1 MEARAQSNNASGRP
15 AATFATFN
23 EPTLDA
29 GDASGCAGGSDTSF
43 TDESDTEAGPT
54 VRPFRPKGQRG
65 KDVDSQPPKSLK
77 EKIRSGLMGLGI
89 GVSLSLL
96 IFYYCHIRF

>member
-23 EPTLDA
+23 ESPVDD
-29 GDASGCAGGSDTSF
+29 GDASASACSDTSF

-54 VRPFRPKGQRG
+54 VRTFRPKGHRG
-65 KDVDSQPPKSLK
+65 KDVDLQPPKSLK

-89 GVSLSLL
+89 GVSLASDV
-96 IFYYCHIRF
+96 YYYIRF

>member
-1 MEARAQSNNASGRP
+1 MEARAQSNNAAGRP
-15 AATFATFN
+15 VATFATFN
-23 EPTLDA
+23 VPPLDD
-29 GDASGCAGGSDTSF
+29 GDASGCACSDTSF

-65 KDVDSQPPKSLK
+65 RDVDSQPPKSLK

-89 GVSLSLL
+89 GVSLASD
-96 IFYYCHIRF
+96 FYYYIRF